1 MVCLIQKLGNKSH
14 LFGKENGKKKIGT
27 IDIGF
32 GNADNAGA
40 SKSLSVR
47 TFPTTIC

>member
-1 MVCLIQKLGNKSH
+1 MLCLIQKPGNKSH
-14 LFGKENGKKKIGT
+14 LVENKNRKKKIGT

-40 SKSLSVR
+40 SKALSVR